1 MELHHRVGAVEVA
14 GKARDKGLAGHLGGI
29 IIDGRAAAKAGGR
42 RIPHPANVG
51 AGDINAAAGQ
61 LKALGIQ
68 LVDGGHP
75 QRVAQTCTVLHLEPD
90 GIGHPQHGVCCRDV
104 AAFQRG
110 ADAGGRHRL
119 FLKLRHGHHD
129 HLHTQRSAEGAQQL
143 RVAGRFG
150 TKGKVFAADQRTGI
164 AVPHDA
170 QHELLRGQALDLLKV
185 RREVILHAKAC
196 HQCVFICCGQQPFA
210 LHLVHHRQP
219 EGEQCR
225 SCIVDSGPLHCLV
238 DHCPVADVDTV
249 KKAHCHCGAFFRLRQ
264 RQRCKL

>member
-1 MELHHRVGAVEVA
+1 M
-14 GKARDKGLAGHLGGI
+14 
-29 IIDGRAAAKAGGR
+29 
-42 RIPHPANVG
+42 G

-61 LKALGIQ
+61 LKALGVQ
-68 LVDGGHP
+68 LVDGWNP
-75 QRVAQTCTVLHLEPD
+75 QRMAQTCTVLHLEPD
-90 GIGHPQHGVCCRDV
+90 GVGHPQHGVCCRDV

-129 HLHTQRSAEGAQQL
+129 HLHAQRSAEGAQQL

-196 HQCVFICCGQQPFA
+196 DQSMLIRCGKQALA
-210 LHLVHHRQP
+210 LHLIHHRQL
-219 EGEQCR
+219 EGKHR
-225 SCIVDSGPLHCLV
+225 RGGIVFFGPLHGAF
-238 DHCPVADVDTV
+238 DHRTVADVDAV